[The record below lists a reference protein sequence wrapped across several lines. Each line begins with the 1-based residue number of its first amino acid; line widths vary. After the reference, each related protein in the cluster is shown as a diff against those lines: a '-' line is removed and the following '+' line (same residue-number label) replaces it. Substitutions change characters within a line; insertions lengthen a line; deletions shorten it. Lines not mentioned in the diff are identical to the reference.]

1 MNPFWVK
8 IRHSLYFQTSPMP
21 NYIMDLRKD
30 IGHKPL
36 IMVGAS
42 VIVEDAQ
49 GNILLQQRSDN
60 HCWGYAGGAME
71 LGETLES
78 VAKREL
84 AEETGLIAEELEL
97 FGVFSGEEFHHV
109 YPNQDEVY
117 IVDVVYLCKN
127 YTGQLKAQEG
137 EVERLA
143 FFSADGLPEKISPP
157 VKPVLQKWLSKAG
170 RMKL

>member
-1 MNPFWVK
+1 MRAALW
-8 IRHSLYFQTSPMP
+8 SW
-21 NYIMDLRKD
+21 
-30 IGHKPL
+30 GKP
-36 IMVGAS
+36 
-42 VIVEDAQ
+42 
-49 GNILLQQRSDN
+49 
-60 HCWGYAGGAME
+60 W
-71 LGETLES
+71 
-78 VAKREL
+78 KEL

-97 FGVFSGEEFHHV
+97 FRVFSGEEFHHV

-170 RMKL
+170 RVKL

>member
-1 MNPFWVK
+1 MRREIFFCSRGRT
-8 IRHSLYFQTSPMP
+8 ITDGAARARLSASLGREP
-21 NYIMDLRKD
+21 
-30 IGHKPL
+30 
-36 IMVGAS
+36 
-42 VIVEDAQ
+42 
-49 GNILLQQRSDN
+49 
-60 HCWGYAGGAME
+60 
-71 LGETLES
+71 TLS
-78 VAKREL
+78 EL

-97 FGVFSGEEFHHV
+97 FRVFSGEEFHHV

-170 RMKL
+170 RVKL

>member
-8 IRHSLYFQTSPMP
+8 IRHFLYFQTSPMP

-49 GNILLQQRSDN
+49 GNILLQQRADN

-78 VAKREL
+78 AGGGNRPDC
-84 AEETGLIAEELEL
+84 G
-97 FGVFSGEEFHHV
+97 GVRAISRFSGEEFHHV

-170 RMKL
+170 RVKL